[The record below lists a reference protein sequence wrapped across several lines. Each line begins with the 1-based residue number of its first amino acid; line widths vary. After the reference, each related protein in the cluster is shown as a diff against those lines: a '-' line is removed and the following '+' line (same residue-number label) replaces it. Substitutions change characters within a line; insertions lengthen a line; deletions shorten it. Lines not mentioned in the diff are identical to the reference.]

1 MISVKNKYKNKKVYN
16 QFKNSINS
24 SNIAN
29 VKNNS
34 NLEIKSFLDLY
45 DENINEYFDRLDNYD
60 GFFSTQQIE
69 SINFEN
75 FEEHVFFD
83 SAIEKTN
90 YSFKKIFNDFP
101 YDGSEREVTNYLNG
115 LDGYTRFILK
125 NKHIKNLGYLK
136 FDNNH
141 YIKVV
146 DRNGWLLNDFKK
158 NIKIGLLNL
167 TNNFNFSFDFW
178 LYPFTPVD
186 SSNQQIIFQKVLNNS
201 GFSIFLSNF
210 SSSNCD
216 LNFFISKDDLE
227 YKCTTSVDINKWS
240 HINISLNSVL
250 VNDSNILRC
259 QYYINSMPKNA
270 VHSNTGWGLTF
281 EEDFNNVDITIGGG
295 NELHKSE
302 IQSNEKSYYGL
313 LDEFRVYAGEV
324 RDREIIALEK
334 DENVFSKESLKLY
347 FRFNEPSGDYTNN
360 NIVLDHSGNKLHG
373 LIYKTANNLPED
385 DKTIITSLRLKHLDV
400 NTPLIYEL
408 LENNPV
414 LFPKYSPAI
423 DVQNAIIEEAKN
435 YDLNNPNSFWKLLP
449 KNIFIEG
456 SDFDNVDET
465 YVNSDKFTAKD
476 TLIGIRT
483 APNQKMINLLS
494 IWARFFDEF
503 KMYIDSITSIIDMNY
518 DNLNNGKLV
527 DGVLLPLALKLSGF
541 NFREILPYPILEKL
555 KNKNLTS
562 EEKISSLSIRQ
573 VQNKLWQRLL
583 INSKD
588 ILISK
593 GTASSI
599 HSVFNSFGLESSKF
613 ISVKEFNGQNKFNI
627 NNDFYS
633 KKISLKEIDFS
644 CDKELFN
651 EARFENRILFK
662 SPTYSNNLTS
672 NPLDISREWTVE
684 CLYSYKSDKT
694 EIYPLKQSLL
704 RLDNNTRSSEVLSF
718 KVPHINIVFE
728 RENKKNKYGKI
739 KLFVNENS
747 IEIGEINKVNLLSGE
762 LFYLSLQR
770 KKNENID
777 SNLTYYE
784 YILTVSSVSENF
796 YSKKVQQVKIET
808 KADIFYKTIR
818 PNIFSIGFYDAYDIS
833 SNPDFMPNMSYETK
847 FEGSISN
854 FRIYK
859 KSMSDQEI
867 FLKCKTISTVALDD
881 GIESAILNIDLFEKL
896 SNISLAGS
904 IYEIKSLLD
913 LSHSKLNGFNKAT
926 LLPGSSLIT
935 SSPAYFPFKSR
946 KIQGLIQN
954 SEIDFP
960 KSNNFIYINS
970 FESEKFKKQYG
981 NDNIANINQVRPD
994 YLYSDDTRLSI
1005 DFSSVNF
1012 LNQDITK
1019 IININKVFTEKL
1031 SQSSNLFTDSYVDL
1045 NKLRDKYFER
1055 LEKEININDLYQ
1067 VYKYFDNILEELL
1080 YECVPSK
1087 VKYKGFNF
1095 VYESHA
1101 LERHKYQYKM
1111 INSNIP
1117 VFDETLKHSYHRNLS
1132 NSIDHRKT
1140 EDKNFSF
1147 VDSNKVSR

>member
-1 MISVKNKYKNKKVYN
+1 MISVKNKYENKKVYN
-16 QFKNSINS
+16 QFKNSVNS

-29 VKNNS
+29 VKNNP
-34 NLEIKSFLDLY
+34 NLELKSFLELY

-101 YDGSEREVTNYLNG
+101 YDGSEREVKNYLNG

-125 NKHIKNLGYLK
+125 NKHLKNLGYLK
-136 FDNNH
+136 FDGNH
-141 YIKVV
+141 YVKVV

-178 LYPFTPVD
+178 LYPFTPESGNV
-186 SSNQQIIFQKVLNNS
+186 SNQQIIFQKVSVDS
-201 GFSIFLSNF
+201 GFSVFLDSF
-210 SSSNCD
+210 SGSSCN
-216 LNFFISKDDLE
+216 LNFFISKGAKE
-227 YKCTTSVDINKWS
+227 YKCTTSIDINKWS
-240 HINISLNSVL
+240 HVNISLNSVL
-250 VNDSNILRC
+250 IGDSNKLRC
-259 QYYINSMPKNA
+259 QYYINSILVNP
-270 VHSNTGWGLTF
+270 VHVGTGWELTF
-281 EEDFNNVDITIGGG
+281 EESFNDVDVTIGGG
-295 NELHKSE
+295 QLHKSE
-302 IQSNEKSYYGL
+302 IFTANKSYYGL
-313 LDEFRVYAGEV
+313 IDEFRVYAGEV
-324 RDREIIALEK
+324 IDRETIALEK

-373 LIYKTANNLPED
+373 LIYKTDNNVED
-385 DKTIITSLRLKHLDV
+385 EEGIITSLRSKYLNV

-414 LFPKYSPAI
+414 LFPRYSPAI
-423 DVQNAIIEEAKN
+423 NVQNTIIEEAKN

-465 YVNSDKFTAKD
+465 YINSTKFTAKD
-476 TLIGIRT
+476 SLTGIRT

-503 KMYIDSITSIIDMNY
+503 KLYIDSITSIIDMNY
-518 DNLNNGKLV
+518 DNLNDGKLV

-555 KNKNLTS
+555 KNKNLTA
-562 EEKISSLSIRQ
+562 EEEISSLSIRQ
-573 VQNKLWQRLL
+573 IQNKLWQRLL

-588 ILISK
+588 ILTSK

-633 KKISLKEIDFS
+633 KKINFKEIDFS
-644 CDKELFN
+644 CDKELFS
-651 EARFENRILFK
+651 EASSVNRTLFQ
-662 SPTYSNNLTS
+662 SPTYNRDFGDH
-672 NPLDISREWTVE
+672 NPLDISKEWSVE
-684 CLYSYKSDKT
+684 CLYSYRSDKT
-694 EIYPLKQSLL
+694 EIYPLTQSLL
-704 RLDNNTRSSEVLSF
+704 RLDNNTRPTEFISF
-718 KVPHINIVFE
+718 KNPHINIVFE
-728 RENKKNKYGKI
+728 RENKKNKYGKL
-739 KLFVNENS
+739 KLFVNEAGVK
-747 IEIGEINKVNLLSGE
+747 IAEIDKVYLLSGE
-762 LFYLSLQR
+762 LFYLNLQR
-770 KKNENID
+770 KKNKNI
-777 SNLTYYE
+777 NNGLTYYE
-784 YILTVSSVSENF
+784 YILTISSISENF

-808 KADIFYKTIR
+808 KIDILTKAFN
-818 PNIFSIGFYDAYDIS
+818 PNIFSIGFYDAYDSSTSSDFIS
-833 SNPDFMPNMSYETK
+833 AMSYETK

-859 KSMSDQEI
+859 KPMSDQEI

-881 GIESAILNIDLFEKL
+881 GIESAILNIDLFEKISDIKL
-896 SNISLAGS
+896 SGTT
-904 IYEIKSLLD
+904 YEIKSLLD
-913 LSHSKLNGFNKAT
+913 LSHSKLNSFNKAT
-926 LLPGSSLIT
+926 LSIGSSLI
-935 SSPAYFPFKSR
+935 SYSPFKSR

-981 NDNIANINQVRPD
+981 NDNVTNINQVRPD

-1012 LNQDITK
+1012 LNQDISK
-1019 IININKVFTEKL
+1019 IININKTFTEKL
-1031 SQSSNLFTDSYVDL
+1031 SQSSNLYADSYIDL
-1045 NKLRDKYFER
+1045 NNLRDKYFER

-1067 VYKYFDNILEELL
+1067 IYKYFDNILEELL
-1080 YECVPSK
+1080 YECIPSK

-1117 VFDETLKHSYHRNLS
+1117 VFDETLKHSYHRDLS

-1140 EDKNFSF
+1140 ENKNSSF
-1147 VDSNKVSR
+1147 VVKNKVSR

>member
-1 MISVKNKYKNKKVYN
+1 MISTKNKYENKKVYN

-34 NLEIKSFLDLY
+34 NLEIKSFLELY
-45 DENINEYFDRLDNYD
+45 DENINEYFDRLDSYD

-186 SSNQQIIFQKVLNNS
+186 ALNQQIIFQKVLNDS
-201 GFSIFLSNF
+201 GFSIFLNNF
-210 SSSNCD
+210 SASNCD
-216 LNFFISKDDLE
+216 LNFFISKDDIE
-227 YKCTTSVDINKWS
+227 YKCTTSIDINKWS
-240 HINISLNSVL
+240 HINISLNSIL
-250 VNDSNILRC
+250 VDDSNLLRC
-259 QYYINSMPKNA
+259 QYYINSIPKKA
-270 VHSNTGWGLTF
+270 VHTNSGWGLTF
-281 EEDFNNVDITIGGG
+281 EENFNNVDVTIGGG
-295 NELHKSE
+295 KSHKNEVASPENLYS
-302 IQSNEKSYYGL
+302 GL
-313 LDEFRVYAGEV
+313 IDEFRVYAGEV
-324 RDREIIALEK
+324 RDRETIALEK
-334 DENVFSKESLKLY
+334 DENIFSKKSLKLY
-347 FRFNEPSGDYTNN
+347 FRFNEPSGNYINN

-373 LIYKTANNLPED
+373 LIYKSDNLRED
-385 DKTIITSLRLKHLDV
+385 DQTVVASLRSRHLNV

-414 LFPKYSPAI
+414 LFPKYKPAI
-423 DVQNAIIEEAKN
+423 DVQNIIIEEAKN
-435 YDLNNPNSFWKLLP
+435 YDLNNPNSFWKLFP

-456 SDFDNVDET
+456 SDFDNIDET
-465 YVNSDKFTAKD
+465 YINSTKFTAKN
-476 TLIGIRT
+476 TLTGIRT
-483 APNQKMINLLS
+483 APNQKMIDLLS

-503 KMYIDSITSIIDMNY
+503 KLYIDSIASIIDMNY
-518 DNLNNGKLV
+518 DNLNNDKLV

-555 KNKNLTS
+555 KNKNLTP

-573 VQNKLWQRLL
+573 IQNKLWQRLL

-588 ILISK
+588 ILTSK
-593 GTASSI
+593 GTTSSI

-633 KKISLKEIDFS
+633 KKINFKEIDFS
-644 CDKELFN
+644 CGEELFN
-651 EARFENRILFK
+651 DARFQNRILFK
-662 SPTYSNNLTS
+662 SPTYNNGLSN
-672 NPLDISREWTVE
+672 NPLDISEEWTVE

-694 EIYPLKQSLL
+694 GIYPLKQSLL
-704 RLDNNTRSSEVLSF
+704 RLDNNTRPNQFISF
-718 KVPHINIVFE
+718 KIPHINVVFE

-739 KLFVNENS
+739 KLFVNEDIIK
-747 IEIGEINKVNLLSGE
+747 IEEINKVNLLSGE

-770 KKNENID
+770 KKNENIN
-777 SNLTYYE
+777 SGLTYYK

-796 YSKKVQQVKIET
+796 YSKKVQQVNIET
-808 KADIFYKTIR
+808 KTNLFYKTIR
-818 PNIFSIGFYDAYDIS
+818 PNIFSIGFYDGYDIS
-833 SNPDFMPNMSYETK
+833 SHSDFIPDMSYETK

-867 FLKCKTISTVALDD
+867 FLKCKTISTIALDD
-881 GIESAILNIDLFEKL
+881 DIESAILNIDLFEKL
-896 SNISLAGS
+896 NNIKLTGS
-904 IYEIKSLLD
+904 VYEIKSLLD
-913 LSHSKLNGFNKAT
+913 LSHSKLNDFNKAT
-926 LLPGSSLIT
+926 LSLGSSLA
-935 SSPAYFPFKSR
+935 SYFPFKSR

-960 KSNNFIYINS
+960 KSNNFIYVNS
-970 FESEKFKKQYG
+970 FESEKFKKQHG
-981 NDNIANINQVRPD
+981 NNNVTNINQVRPD
-994 YLYSDDTRLSI
+994 YLYSNDTRLSI

-1019 IININKVFTEKL
+1019 IININKTFTEKL
-1031 SQSSNLFTDSYVDL
+1031 SQTSNLFTDSYVDL
-1045 NKLRDKYFER
+1045 NNLRDKYFER
-1055 LEKEININDLYQ
+1055 LEKEINVNDLYQ

-1080 YECVPSK
+1080 FECIPSK

-1117 VFDETLKHSYHRNLS
+1117 VFDETLKHSYHRDLS

-1140 EDKNFSF
+1140 EDKNSSF
-1147 VDSNKVSR
+1147 VEKNKVSR